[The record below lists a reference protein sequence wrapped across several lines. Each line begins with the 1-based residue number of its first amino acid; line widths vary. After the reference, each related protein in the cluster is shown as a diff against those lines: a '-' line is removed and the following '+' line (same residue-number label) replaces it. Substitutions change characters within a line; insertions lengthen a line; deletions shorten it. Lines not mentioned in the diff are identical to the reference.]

1 MAGDVQQGIEQLT
14 QIVERN
20 RVLKLSTP
28 EPIRGRMAFY
38 FVARGYDKEW
48 LFTLSHEALSDFPAM
63 KKYQQAADR
72 FARCLEGRFRNK
84 SADLFLCASGVPV
97 VIQIEWP
104 QEPFGNRAASYVRV
118 SVSDT
123 RDGRVAHCYV
133 VITHQQSIFDLK
145 ENPFLI
151 QESIVNSI
159 RLNIDADTTEF
170 YPETAH
176 PLELQEVKLVIASS
190 QPLHGQALDNFIKE
204 KVIWLGFRTG
214 DSSSLVWVPDPWD
227 ATYLGTSPEELKR
240 AAAVLDA
247 QSQLQLD
254 RTQEYAS
261 IGRALLANL
270 REFELERK
278 RARAGPQPG
287 QDSDQWDVFI
297 SHATEDKDAFV
308 RPLAEAL
315 MRRGVRVWL
324 DEYSL
329 KLGDSLM
336 RSIDQGLA
344 RCRFGVV
351 VLSPAFFA
359 KEWPQKELAG
369 LASRESEGQKII
381 LPIWHNITASEVR
394 NFSPMLSDRF
404 AVSSG
409 EGLARVIDKV
419 MEALGHQPRDLKT
432 Q

>member
-1 MAGDVQQGIEQLT
+1 M
-14 QIVERN
+14 
-20 RVLKLSTP
+20 
-28 EPIRGRMAFY
+28 
-38 FVARGYDKEW
+38 
-48 LFTLSHEALSDFPAM
+48 
-63 KKYQQAADR
+63 
-72 FARCLEGRFRNK
+72 
-84 SADLFLCASGVPV
+84 
-97 VIQIEWP
+97 
-104 QEPFGNRAASYVRV
+104 
-118 SVSDT
+118 
-123 RDGRVAHCYV
+123 
-133 VITHQQSIFDLK
+133 
-145 ENPFLI
+145 
-151 QESIVNSI
+151 NSI
-159 RLNIDADTTEF
+159 RLNIDADTIKF

-176 PLELQEVKLVIASS
+176 PLELQEVKLLIGSS
-190 QPLHGQALDNFIKE
+190 QVLREEALDNFIRE

-214 DSSSLVWVPDPWD
+214 DTSSLVWIADPWD
-227 ATYLGTSPEELKR
+227 ATYLGTSAVELKR

-261 IGRALLANL
+261 IGRALLARL

-278 RARAGPQPG
+278 RAKLGPQPG
-287 QDSDQWDVFI
+287 PDGGQSDVFI

-315 MRRGVRVWL
+315 MRRGVQVWF

-344 RCRFGVV
+344 RCRFGIV
-351 VLSPAFFA
+351 VLSPAFFS

-381 LPIWHNITASEVR
+381 LPIWHNITATEVR
-394 NFSPMLSDRF
+394 KFSPMLSDRF

-409 EGLARVIDKV
+409 EGLARVVERV
-419 MEALGHQPRDLKT
+419 MEALGHQPKGMEAE